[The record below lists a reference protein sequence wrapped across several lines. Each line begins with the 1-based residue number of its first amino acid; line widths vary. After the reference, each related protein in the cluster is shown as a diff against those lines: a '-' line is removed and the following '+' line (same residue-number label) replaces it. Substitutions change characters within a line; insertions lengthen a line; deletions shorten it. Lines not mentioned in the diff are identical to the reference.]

1 MTSLSRSDTFV
12 SSCTWSR
19 DEYGTNI
26 NQSKFTVSHFQAA
39 WSERLSTPCHV
50 CSWHE
55 EKAAL
60 VHALW
65 VFGVKG
71 GITRIFFALKA
82 FLNFWPHP
90 SSSSPKKDFIIGKK
104 GHLVLIGL
112 IHLPKP
118 SCLWL
123 LFVYYLDFL
132 LSSFPAKQNIWAS
145 LCLDLGLCNNS
156 KKKNNNKKTRF
167 TSIRFSLLQKNSAL
181 RANARGVE
189 NTSTSAARYQPQ
201 DNESKIQ

>member
-65 VFGVKG
+65 VFGVNG

-90 SSSSPKKDFIIGKK
+90 SSSSPKKLGDFIIGKK

-123 LFVYYLDFL
+123 LFVYYLHFL
-132 LSSFPAKQNIWAS
+132 LSSFPAKQNVWAS
-145 LCLDLGLCNNS
+145 LCLDLGLCNNLR
-156 KKKNNNKKTRF
+156 KKKKKEIHLNK
-167 TSIRFSLLQKNSAL
+167 I
-181 RANARGVE
+181 
-189 NTSTSAARYQPQ
+189 
-201 DNESKIQ
+201 